1 MKKQQNDKLNIISS
15 VKFLGKYLKGHR
27 IQFFAFYIGWFLDSI
42 ATIIAPIIFGLMINQ
57 IVYYKNVDLFFR
69 LALVYLVVMLFKCIL
84 YFLVNQIYAYN
95 WVMFNLK
102 IKRDVFTSI
111 LNADAQYLSNANTG
125 DLISTVQW
133 YSSESMNFIIYNIIH
148 NINGV
153 LIVIFCTVYIFII
166 NLYIG
171 LLMLIAVPIAVFISL
186 KFGKKIRAYGDDQ
199 RNYYGTY
206 ISWLFEIL
214 GGIKDIRFLGA
225 QRKVNKDF
233 VKNHKAMYAVNIK
246 SGLSSM
252 TAQNIIS
259 LVNLVIQI
267 TIFVFIAFL
276 SVYAGM
282 TIGSLVVIVTFYSML
297 TDEVSHLSR
306 SYMDAQNRVSYI
318 QRIYDVIHA
327 QSEKDWP
334 GKKELYV
341 RNGDIEFEDI
351 EFEYKDGKQI
361 FNKLSLKIKGGE
373 KTALIGKSGCGKTT
387 LAYMLIGFYYPEKG
401 RITIDGQDLRECTLK
416 SIRKNIGLVQQDV
429 LVFDGTIEDNLLLGN
444 PKANKNEIINA
455 CVKSGIMDFIQSL
468 PDGLNTIIGSKGI
481 SLSGG
486 QKQRIAIARIYLKNP
501 SILIFDEA
509 TSSLDFET
517 EEQIHEAWRQVLKGR
532 TSIII
537 AHRQSSV
544 MLCQKAAIMESGK
557 IIKVGNP
564 IELSKKEDSFRSLF
578 AMKQGDEDNV

>member
-1 MKKQQNDKLNIISS
+1 
-15 VKFLGKYLKGHR
+15 
-27 IQFFAFYIGWFLDSI
+27 
-42 ATIIAPIIFGLMINQ
+42 
-57 IVYYKNVDLFFR
+57 
-69 LALVYLVVMLFKCIL
+69 
-84 YFLVNQIYAYN
+84 
-95 WVMFNLK
+95 
-102 IKRDVFTSI
+102 
-111 LNADAQYLSNANTG
+111 
-125 DLISTVQW
+125 
-133 YSSESMNFIIYNIIH
+133 
-148 NINGV
+148 
-153 LIVIFCTVYIFII
+153 
-166 NLYIG
+166 
-171 LLMLIAVPIAVFISL
+171 
-186 KFGKKIRAYGDDQ
+186 
-199 RNYYGTY
+199 
-206 ISWLFEIL
+206 
-214 GGIKDIRFLGA
+214 
-225 QRKVNKDF
+225 
-233 VKNHKAMYAVNIK
+233 
-246 SGLSSM
+246 
-252 TAQNIIS
+252 
-259 LVNLVIQI
+259 
-267 TIFVFIAFL
+267 
-276 SVYAGM
+276 
-282 TIGSLVVIVTFYSML
+282 
-297 TDEVSHLSR
+297 
-306 SYMDAQNRVSYI
+306 MDAQNRVSYI

>member
-1 MKKQQNDKLNIISS
+1 MKKQPNDKLNIISS
-15 VKFLGKYLKGHR
+15 VKFLGKYIKGHR
-27 IQFFAFYIGWFLDSI
+27 IQFLAFYIGWFLDSI
-42 ATIIAPIIFGLMINQ
+42 ATIISPIIFGLMINQ

-69 LALVYLVVMLFKCIL
+69 LAFLVVMLFKCIL
-84 YFLVNQIYAYN
+84 YYLVNQIYAYN

-111 LNADAQYLSNANTG
+111 MNADAQYLSNANTG

-166 NLYIG
+166 SLYIG
-171 LLMLIAVPIAVFISL
+171 LLMLITVPIAVFISL

-259 LVNLVIQI
+259 VVNLVIQI

-306 SYMDAQNRVSYI
+306 SYMDAQNRISYI

-327 QSEKDWP
+327 QSEKDWS

-351 EFEYKDGKQI
+351 EFKYKDGKRI
-361 FNKLSLKIKGGE
+361 FNKLSLMIKGGE

-401 RITIDGQDLRECTLK
+401 RITIDGQDLKECTLK

-455 CVKSGIMDFIQSL
+455 CVRSGIMDFIQSL
-468 PDGLNTIIGSKGI
+468 PDGLNTIIGSKGV

-544 MLCQKAAIMESGK
+544 MLCPKAAIMESGK

-564 IELSKKEDSFRSLF
+564 IELSKKDESFRSLF
-578 AMKQGDEDNV
+578 AMKQVGENNV